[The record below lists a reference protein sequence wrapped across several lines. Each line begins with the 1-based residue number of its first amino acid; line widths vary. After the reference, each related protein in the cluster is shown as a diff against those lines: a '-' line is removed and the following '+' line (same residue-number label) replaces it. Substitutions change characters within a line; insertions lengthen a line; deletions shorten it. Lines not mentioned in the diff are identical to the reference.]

1 MKKDAIIILIITFLI
16 GAMLTFSILDDSLNI
31 KDPGNNR
38 IVLSQKQN
46 ELMNNLDSINI
57 GFSDDLKYL
66 TIYNEET
73 DTYGGF
79 LYDYMAN
86 IWGSAGKEI
95 KLVYVPQQENQPVWT
110 FLEQNEKIHCMALLV
125 TENLRDNIEQISIT
139 KPIFQVNGSMF
150 ITTAKTYDELL
161 SQKDLLGI
169 SVSGELSENVKKSL
183 KYNGVKIN
191 LVEANSVEKA
201 VEMALESH
209 ADFII
214 GNETAVTDILI
225 KNNAHDRYNNL
236 CVSIYEKNV
245 CIAVDRSSKIF
256 FYTINNIVNSTDLD
270 IMLKQLQGKWFGLP
284 YSFAKEDMFKET
296 SLILLIMIASVLCAL
311 FIYYQ
316 SNKNLYDELSI
327 RMEQLVAS
335 QKEMDTTFNGVSYY
349 MAELDENGYIMAINK
364 AFLRFLE
371 VSKNEILGKSI
382 ASIEAFPKDTIELLN
397 NVIDETVK
405 TRIGQSL
412 EISIKRRI
420 IEINTFPIESQ
431 KWKTVKI
438 LFMASDVT
446 GLRAAERQMLQGNK
460 MIAIGQL
467 AAGVA
472 HEIRNPLGIIRN
484 YCYVIKHMEPIDKE
498 KLMKVIQIIEKCLD
512 ASGRIIDNLLNFSRI
527 SSSEKEQ
534 IFIREHIDSMI
545 LLNEMKLKE
554 NLKAVNIFCEEDF
567 KVNICVESLD
577 IVLINLISNAIDASK
592 INGMI
597 DIKLSKS
604 ATDFSIS
611 ISDNGIGIEPEL
623 ISEVYN
629 PFFTTKEKREGN
641 GLGLYIVY
649 NEVQKMNGTID
660 LESEPGVGTTFTIT
674 LPLN

>member
-1 MKKDAIIILIITFLI
+1 MKKDTIIILSIILFI
-16 GAMLTFSILDDSLNI
+16 VVMAAFSVLDDSYNI
-31 KDPGNNR
+31 KDSGENK
-38 IVLSQKQN
+38 IVLSQKQT
-46 ELMNNLDSINI
+46 ELMRNLDIINI
-57 GFSDDLKYL
+57 GFSDDMKYL
-66 TIYNEET
+66 TVYDEDTN
-73 DTYGGF
+73 TYGGF
-79 LYDYMAN
+79 LYDYMAKV
-86 IWGSAGKEI
+86 WGSIGKDI
-95 KLVYVPQQENQPVWT
+95 KLVYVPQQENQPAWT
-110 FLEQNEKIHCMALLV
+110 LLEQNEQIHCMALLV
-125 TENLRDNIEQISIT
+125 TESLRDNIEQISVT
-139 KPIFQVNGSMF
+139 KPVFQVNGSMF
-150 ITTAKTYDELL
+150 ITTAKTNDELFHQKSL
-161 SQKDLLGI
+161 SGI
-169 SVSGELSENVKKSL
+169 SISGELTENAKDSL

-201 VEMALESH
+201 VEMALETN
-209 ADFII
+209 ADLII
-214 GNETAVTDILI
+214 GNETAIANTLI
-225 KNNAHDRYNNL
+225 KNSAYDRYHDL

-270 IMLKQLQGKWFGLP
+270 RMLRQLQGKWFGLP
-284 YSFAKEDMFKET
+284 SSFAKEDMFKET

-316 SNKNLYDELSI
+316 SSKNLYDELSI

-349 MAELDENGYIMAINK
+349 MAELDENGYILAINK

-371 VSKNEILGKSI
+371 VSKNEMLGKNI
-382 ASIEAFPKDTIELLN
+382 ASIDAFPEDTIEMLN

-405 TRIGQSL
+405 NRAGQSL

-420 IEINTFPIESQ
+420 IEINTFPIENQ

-527 SSSEKEQ
+527 SSSEKEE
-534 IFIREHIDSMI
+534 IYIREHIDSMI

-554 NLKAVNIFCEEDF
+554 NLKAVNIFCEDDF

-592 INGMI
+592 INGII
-597 DIKLSKS
+597 DIKLLKS
-604 ATDFSIS
+604 TTDFSIS

-674 LPLN
+674 LPLE

>member
-1 MKKDAIIILIITFLI
+1 MKKDAIIILIIILLI
-16 GAMLTFSILDDSLNI
+16 GAMLTFSLLDDSFNI
-31 KDPGNNR
+31 KDPGNTR

-46 ELMNNLDSINI
+46 ELMRNMDSINI
-57 GFSDDLKYL
+57 GFSDDMKYL

-79 LYDYMAN
+79 LFDYMSK
-86 IWGSAGKEI
+86 IWGSVGKEI
-95 KLVYVPQQENQPVWT
+95 NLVYVPQQENQPVWT
-110 FLEQNEKIHCMALLV
+110 FLEQNEELHCMVLLV
-125 TENLRDNIEQISIT
+125 TENVRDNIEEISIT
-139 KPIFQVNGSMF
+139 KPVFQVNGSMF
-150 ITTAKTYDELL
+150 ITTAKTNDELL
-161 SQKDLLGI
+161 SQRSLVGI
-169 SVSGELSENVKKSL
+169 CVSGELAQSAKNSL
-183 KYNGVKIN
+183 KYNGIKIN
-191 LVEANSVEKA
+191 PVETNNVEEA
-201 VEMALESH
+201 VEMALDSH

-225 KNNAHDRYNNL
+225 KNNALDQYKNL

-256 FYTINNIVNSTDLD
+256 FYTINNIVNSTNLD
-270 IMLKQLQGKWFGLP
+270 IMLKQLQGNWFGLP

-349 MAELDENGYIMAINK
+349 MAELDENGYILAINK

-371 VSKNEILGKSI
+371 VSKNEMLGKSI
-382 ASIEAFPKDTIELLN
+382 VSIDAFPKDTIELLN

-405 TRIGQSL
+405 NRTGQSL
-412 EISIKRRI
+412 ELSIKRRI

-446 GLRAAERQMLQGNK
+446 DLRAAERQMLQGNK

-484 YCYVIKHMEPIDKE
+484 YCYVIKHMEPIDKG

-527 SSSEKEQ
+527 SSSEKEE

-545 LLNEMKLKE
+545 LLNEMKIKE
-554 NLKAVNIFCEEDF
+554 NLKAINIFCEEDF

-592 INGMI
+592 INGI
-597 DIKLSKS
+597 IEIKLSKS

-611 ISDNGIGIEPEL
+611 VSDNGIGIEPEL

-674 LPLN
+674 LPLE